1 MNPIDDKTQF
11 GSFDYGLSE
20 EQEQKAVKLHAES
33 IVCDMIYW
41 GPCSYLSNTPE
52 MEKELEVHW
61 NTFHDPGKT
70 SILGIFQHQRYA
82 LQGKFPEYKKCWD
95 DSGLTAGNR
104 TVDGF
109 TSLEALIYCFG
120 WNQAMFDHFP
130 WLVKALK
137 ADDFRRAKAE
147 GKHAAWINTQLL
159 MGVNLDFIR
168 LVEPA
173 YMMGL
178 RMIQLSYNFMTY
190 IASGCTERTDAG
202 VSNYGAKLIQLMNAL
217 GIIVDISHCGRQST
231 LDACQLSDKPV
242 IASHASAEAV
252 YKHARAKSD
261 EELKAIAA
269 TGGVIGIVTVPFFLA
284 GGEGVGME
292 SWMDHADYIAK
303 LVGWEH
309 VAIGS
314 DWPMPMPKS
323 ILKDAFNT
331 LASEAGFREED
342 NIDSATNL
350 IGFDDYRDLPNIT
363 RGLVSRGYRD
373 EQIKGILGENF
384 LRVFEEVCG

>member
-1 MNPIDDKTQF
+1 
-11 GSFDYGLSE
+11 
-20 EQEQKAVKLHAES
+20 
-33 IVCDMIYW
+33 
-41 GPCSYLSNTPE
+41 
-52 MEKELEVHW
+52 
-61 NTFHDPGKT
+61 
-70 SILGIFQHQRYA
+70 
-82 LQGKFPEYKKCWD
+82 
-95 DSGLTAGNR
+95 
-104 TVDGF
+104 
-109 TSLEALIYCFG
+109 
-120 WNQAMFDHFP
+120 MFDHFP

-137 ADDFRRAKAE
+137 AEDFRRAKAE

-159 MGVNLDFIR
+159 MGVNLDFIK

-190 IASGCTERTDAG
+190 IASGCTERTDSG

-231 LDACQLSDKPV
+231 LDACKLSSKSV

-261 EELKAIAA
+261 EELKAIAD

-292 SWMDHADYIAK
+292 SWLDHADYIAD

-331 LASEAGFREED
+331 LAAEAGFREED

-363 RGLVSRGYRD
+363 RGLVSRGYSD